1 MIFLSL
7 YEKFL
12 KYIKDFFIFEKFNS
26 YKKSE
31 NLIRIKNLKIFLKN
45 YEIIQK
51 FLNLY
56 KKSKNYVNTNCFP
69 LSKT

>member
-7 YEKFL
+7 YEKFF

-56 KKSKNYVNTNCFP
+56 KKI
-69 LSKT
+69 

>member
-56 KKSKNYVNTNCFP
+56 KNSKNYVNTNCFP